1 MLRGTGPGGAAL
13 VLLLVVAGCSVTPV
27 EQGDAVATT
36 PTTAVADGATE
47 PSVPSGGL
55 AEPAPD
61 AEASEPGAAIPHA
74 VPQVAPS
81 DDRADIRV
89 GRTELGGVLA
99 DADGFTL
106 YAHVGDAD
114 GVPRCDA
121 DCADMWPAVLA
132 SEDLTVAPSLDDA
145 MFGVA
150 DGPSGP
156 QLTAGGRP
164 LYRFAADMP
173 GQSRGHA
180 LADAFFAVLPDGSL
194 ARN

>member
-1 MLRGTGPGGAAL
+1 MLRGIGPGGAAL
-13 VLLLVVAGCSVTPV
+13 VLLLVVAGCSMTPV
-27 EQGDAVATT
+27 ERGDAAATT

-47 PSVPSGGL
+47 PSVPPGGL

-61 AEASEPGAAIPHA
+61 AGMGDPSAPGARA

-89 GRTELGGVLA
+89 ATTPLGRVLVDGDGFVLYGHTGDAGGVP
-99 DADGFTL
+99 T
-106 YAHVGDAD
+106 
-114 GVPRCDA
+114 CDA
-121 DCADMWPAVLA
+121 ACTDMWPPVLVDDDPA
-132 SEDLTVAPSLDDA
+132 VAPSLDADV
-145 MFGVA
+145 FGVVDGA
-150 DGPSGP
+150 DGP
-156 QLTAGGRP
+156 QLTAGGQP

-173 GQSRGHA
+173 GEARGQG